1 MDNAVTLLPHPD
13 SPTTPQDLAASH
25 GVGHPVDHPY
35 DVGGG
40 EEMGLKIFDLENRA
54 SWL

>member
-1 MDNAVTLLPHPD
+1 MDNAVTPLAASGLPDHA
-13 SPTTPQDLAASH
+13 QDLAASH